1 MRACVCWPATLANP
15 LKRELARLMYS
26 DSYLMLMLQ
35 APAQGPGFTLV
46 GILPLIFIFVIFYF
60 VLILPQQKRQKQ
72 LQETISSL
80 KIGDRVIT
88 TGGIIG
94 VITTVRDTSFLIR
107 SADKSI
113 IEIAR
118 SAIADLDREPEKG
131 A

>member
-1 MRACVCWPATLANP
+1 MHTL
-15 LKRELARLMYS
+15 LI
-26 DSYLMLMLQ
+26 LQ
-35 APAQGPGFTLV
+35 NGLGGLTGL
-46 GILPLIFIFVIFYF
+46 LPLLLIIVVFY
-60 VLILPQQKRQKQ
+60 VLLIRPQQKRQKQ
-72 LQETISSL
+72 LQETIASL

-94 VITTVRDTSFLIR
+94 VITTVRDSSFLIR

-118 SAIADLDREPEKG
+118 TAIADLDREPEKS